1 MLVAGYSE
9 KTYYKRREIFIC
21 KQFANMAVPTHK
33 VSLVYC
39 KLFLPSGSTRG
50 ERVGQIMS
58 KVSPST
64 VSVVFF
70 LLGICFSVHVDI
82 ALCVIFIVWSVVQ
95 IRVVSPGWSLLLIHA
110 APLVEDNSRVGQAVV
125 GSGRFKGRAVMP
137 LDLQPVSDSAALTGQ
152 RLVHGHLGVNA
163 VAVAVIIQAIVATQ
177 LAVIAQR
184 RLAGCALLFIV
195 TSQ

>member
-1 MLVAGYSE
+1 M
-9 KTYYKRREIFIC
+9 
-21 KQFANMAVPTHK
+21 
-33 VSLVYC
+33 
-39 KLFLPSGSTRG
+39 
-50 ERVGQIMS
+50 
-58 KVSPST
+58 
-64 VSVVFF
+64 
-70 LLGICFSVHVDI
+70 
-82 ALCVIFIVWSVVQ
+82 
-95 IRVVSPGWSLLLIHA
+95 SPGWSLLLIRA

-184 RLAGCALLFIV
+184 RLAGCALLLIV